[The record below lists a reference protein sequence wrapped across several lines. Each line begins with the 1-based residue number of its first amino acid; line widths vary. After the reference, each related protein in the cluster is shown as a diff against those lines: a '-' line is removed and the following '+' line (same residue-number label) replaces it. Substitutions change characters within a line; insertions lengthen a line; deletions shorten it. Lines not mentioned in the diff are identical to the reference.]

1 VTPEQP
7 ANPSLAQLQARG
19 QDLVA
24 QLGALHSAMVA
35 ELTDHQTRLK
45 RAEAERKALLDKHAA
60 ESKEFQDRLVQLGAQ
75 REGLQKQ
82 VDGLLAAQQ
91 QWAVERKGLLEKH
104 AAETK
109 QLGERLAALA
119 KDNEGL
125 QTDQLQWAV
134 ERERQLKEHEQQL
147 KEHEGLKALHS
158 QVADQAKKLGDDW
171 AARRQALTTETQ
183 QVRAELEQTQKTL
196 ALSQQREK
204 QWQGQVLKLQDELH
218 NLRDATGRMTLTD
231 EQSHHLL
238 SQLNAIIG
246 FAEVLLDEA
255 GSRATAEERQ
265 EFLHDIKE
273 SGDHLADYVQQLT
286 VVAPEDTPAASET
299 AAAPPVPAQQWVA
312 KSILVAATDEA
323 VRERC
328 QTFLGRAGYQVEFAS
343 DADEAVA
350 MAVRLQPLAI
360 MVDSE
365 LSPKGG
371 EALVDL
377 IAGEPRARD
386 IPVVVTGRND
396 QEPLGLMTGRYDFL
410 TKPINRQQMLQM
422 MVKFE
427 LLADRRRASKM
438 PASVLVIDDD
448 ARNTRLVK
456 AMLKPHNVNVL
467 EADGGPAGIKLA
479 IKHKPDL
486 IVLDLMMPDVD
497 GFQVVSA
504 LRKDPVTNQ
513 IPILIYT
520 AKNITVEDR
529 RQLRDSIQ
537 SIVRKGELSKEQFL
551 ELIYKRG
558 ERRNRPAETEKAA

>member
-1 VTPEQP
+1 
-7 ANPSLAQLQARG
+7 
-19 QDLVA
+19 
-24 QLGALHSAMVA
+24 MVA
-35 ELTDHQTRLK
+35 ELTDHQARLR

-60 ESKEFQDRLVQLGAQ
+60 ESKEFQDRLGQLEAQ
-75 REGLQKQ
+75 RETLQKQ

-104 AAETK
+104 AAEAK
-109 QLGERLAALA
+109 QLEERLAALA

-125 QTDQLQWAV
+125 QADQLQWAV
-134 ERERQLKEHEQQL
+134 EREQQL

-158 QVADQAKKLGDDW
+158 QVADQAKKLADDW
-171 AARRQALTTETQ
+171 AARRQALTSETQ

-204 QWQGQVLKLQDELH
+204 QWQSQVVKLQDELH
-218 NLRDATGRMTLTD
+218 GLRDATGRMTLTD

-286 VVAPEDTPAASET
+286 VVAPDDTSAPSEA
-299 AAAPPVPAQQWVA
+299 AAAPSVPAARQWVA

-328 QTFLGRAGYQVEFAS
+328 QTFLSRAGYQVEFAK

-360 MVDSE
+360 MVDAE

-396 QEPLGLMTGRYDFL
+396 QEPLGLMSGRYDFL

-427 LLADRRRASKM
+427 LLADRRRATKM

-456 AMLKPHNVNVL
+456 AMLKPHNINVL

-479 IKHKPDL
+479 VKHKPDL

-497 GFQVVSA
+497 GFQVVAA
-504 LRKDPVTNQ
+504 LRKDPATNQ

-520 AKNITVEDR
+520 AKNITAEDR

-558 ERRNRPAETEKAA
+558 ERRNRPAEKEKAA